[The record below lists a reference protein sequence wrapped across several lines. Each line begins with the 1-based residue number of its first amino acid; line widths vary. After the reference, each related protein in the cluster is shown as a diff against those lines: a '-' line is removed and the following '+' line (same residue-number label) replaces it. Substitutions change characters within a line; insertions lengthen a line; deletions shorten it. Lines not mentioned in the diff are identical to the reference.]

1 VTGMGEGDADR
12 VEADEERI
20 YGDSEV
26 LRSVLGVSLAF
37 LNRFS
42 NDYLEPSLRVVGA
55 RGGSGSASCPADRG
69 LCELV
74 GCEGTGS
81 SL

>member
-1 VTGMGEGDADR
+1 MGEGYADR
-12 VEADEERI
+12 VEADEESI

-42 NDYLEPSLRVVGA
+42 NEY
-55 RGGSGSASCPADRG
+55 
-69 LCELV
+69 
-74 GCEGTGS
+74 
-81 SL
+81 